1 MFFFK
6 FFNFDIHV
14 PSKTVQV
21 GGDTY
26 GKYESHATIDPHFA
40 TFNPKFAIITS
51 EKVYFAYCPL
61 KRAAAWATLNF
72 DSSPEGIPKQDVW
85 RACQDAPC
93 HSIKVG

>member
-40 TFNPKFAIITS
+40 TINPKFATITPGKPFKIRGSQASTSITS
-51 EKVYFAYCPL
+51 IKNVIYKYYNNCP
-61 KRAAAWATLNF
+61 
-72 DSSPEGIPKQDVW
+72 V
-85 RACQDAPC
+85 
-93 HSIKVG
+93 